1 MGKLRTYISSNW
13 AGILTTALVLS
24 SLAFLLI
31 FQLGSLTN
39 FKISALEAETIAS
52 ASSLRA
58 ILDNSLY
65 LPLKLLTYLLSFIP
79 MDVVFL
85 RLASSIVGAVTAI
98 YFYVILRKLHT
109 GRVTA
114 LAITLF
120 VTSSWFLQT
129 ARVITPV
136 VSVLYSVTAL
146 IFLSLWLPHARHKKL
161 DFIFATTVAASLVY
175 TPGFFLLLLLLVIAK
190 PKKFTVIL
198 KTVPKPLVVLSAI
211 IFVIMVAPLVYSL
224 VLGSL
229 PLRTYLGVPL
239 IIEPLEWL
247 KRLLII
253 PAYLFARGP
262 LQPVFNLGR
271 LPVLDIFTT
280 MLAVLGAY
288 SYYYQRRLSRT
299 GLLAVLTI
307 FACIMVALNGPLW
320 LPLLMPIVYILMA
333 MGIAVLL
340 QKWFTVFPRNPLA
353 RGVGI
358 SLLCLALA
366 TVSVY
371 HLQRYFIA
379 WPNNPVTK
387 ITFDQDN

>member
-1 MGKLRTYISSNW
+1 MGKLRAYISSNW
-13 AGILTTALVLS
+13 PGILTTVLVLS
-24 SLAFLLI
+24 ALSFLLL

-39 FKISALEAETIAS
+39 FKLSPLESETIAS

-65 LPLKLLTYLLSFIP
+65 LPLKLMTYLLSFIP

-85 RLASSIVGAVTAI
+85 RLASSFVGAITAI

-109 GRVTA
+109 QRVTA

-120 VTSSWFLQT
+120 VTSSWFLQS

-136 VSVLYSVTAL
+136 ISSLYSVTAL

-161 DFIFATTVAASLVY
+161 DFVFATSVAASLVY
-175 TPGFFLLLLLLVIAK
+175 TPGFFLLLLLLVITK
-190 PKKFTVIL
+190 PKKFTAIL
-198 KTVPKPLVVLSAI
+198 KTVPKSLVVMCAVL
-211 IFVIMVAPLVYSL
+211 FVIMVAPLAYSL
-224 VLGSL
+224 FFGTL
-229 PLRTYLGVPL
+229 PMRTYLGIPL
-239 IIEPLEWL
+239 IMEPIEWL

-262 LQPVFNLGR
+262 LQPVFNVGR

-280 MLAVLGAY
+280 ILAVLGTY
-288 SYYYQRRLSRT
+288 SYFYQRRLSRT

-307 FACIMVALNGPLW
+307 FACVMIALNGPLW

-353 RGVGI
+353 RIVGVTI
-358 SLLCLALA
+358 LCLSLA
-366 TVSVY
+366 TVSFY
-371 HLQRYFIA
+371 HLQRYFVV
-379 WPNNPVTK
+379 WPNTTATQ

>member
-1 MGKLRTYISSNW
+1 MGKLRAYISSNW
-13 AGILTTALVLS
+13 AGVLTTILVLS
-24 SLAFLLI
+24 ALAFLLL

-39 FKISALEAETIAS
+39 FKISPLEAETIAS

-65 LPLKLLTYLLSFIP
+65 LPLKLVTYLLSFIP
-79 MDVVFL
+79 MDIVFL
-85 RLASSIVGAVTAI
+85 RLASSFVGGITAV

-109 GRVTA
+109 QRVTA

-120 VTSSWFLQT
+120 VTSSWFLQS

-136 VSVLYSVTAL
+136 ISSLYSVTAL

-161 DFIFATTVAASLVY
+161 DFVFATAVAASLVY
-175 TPGFFLLLLLLVIAK
+175 TPGFFLLLLLLVITK
-190 PKKFTVIL
+190 PKKFTAIL
-198 KTVPKPLVVLSAI
+198 STVPKSLVILCVVM
-211 IFVIMVAPLVYSL
+211 FVVMVAPLAYSL
-224 VLGSL
+224 IIGTL
-229 PLRTYLGVPL
+229 PARTYLGVPL
-239 IIEPLEWL
+239 ILEPIEWV

-262 LQPVFNLGR
+262 LQPVFNVGR

-280 MLAVLGAY
+280 ILAVLGAY
-288 SYYYQRRLSRT
+288 SYFYQRRLSRT

-307 FACIMVALNGPLW
+307 FACVMIALNGPLW
-320 LPLLMPIVYILMA
+320 LPLLMPIVYILTA

-353 RGVGI
+353 RTVGI
-358 SLLCLALA
+358 TILCLALA

-371 HLQRYFIA
+371 HLQRYFIV
-379 WPNNPVTK
+379 WPNTTATK
-387 ITFDQDN
+387 ITFDQNN